1 MSEAFWGFP
10 SCFQVLLA
18 KLISISNV
26 RSVWPFLNQS
36 GWLPAILMA
45 SNKKLWMK
53 IKSRSNPD
61 ATLGSWNCL
70 LVFTDFAEPSV
81 VFGRGIPKETNGMIH
96 LSNKQ
101 KMAYVCV
108 PGQFISFLSI
118 TYKNIFCYKLRLI
131 SLSAFFKSSE
141 HNWFYLTFTSV
152 ENIHL
157 TQQWI

>member
-1 MSEAFWGFP
+1 MSVCGESWRMSEAFWGFP

-26 RSVWPFLNQS
+26 RGVWPFLNQS
-36 GWLPAILMA
+36 GWLAAILMV
-45 SNKKLWMK
+45 SNKKPQMK

-70 LVFTDFAEPSV
+70 LVFTELAEPSV
-81 VFGRGIPKETNGMIH
+81 VFGRGILKGTNEMIH

-108 PGQFISFLSI
+108 PGQFISLSSI
-118 TYKNIFCYKLRLI
+118 TLKTSFVTNSYCT
-131 SLSAFFKSSE
+131 SLSLF
-141 HNWFYLTFTSV
+141 
-152 ENIHL
+152 
-157 TQQWI
+157 Q